1 MLDPIDFCQGN
12 QWKVNFWVGL
22 QTYITTTAHYPA
34 STLLPAVK
42 ERTNEVWKAL
52 DGGWK
57 FTSAALNSSK
67 IFTSNEMSCQSNG
80 WNDAGWL
87 EEIINTLIHKNASLF
102 PRVCVPQ
109 LTVHRAQ
116 QPAALRQEMP

>member
-1 MLDPIDFCQGN
+1 MKYEKHWMVDENLL
-12 QWKVNFWVGL
+12 L
-22 QTYITTTAHYPA
+22 QLQIHPK
-34 STLLPAVK
+34 SLLQMK
-42 ERTNEVWKAL
+42 
-52 DGGWK
+52 
-57 FTSAALNSSK
+57 
-67 IFTSNEMSCQSNG
+67 MSCQSNG